1 MTAIIFAVQRIEFS
15 LAYNSCLNV
24 VDVNTL
30 RPQSTDIN
38 NQKLLV
44 RAWMVKTADETR
56 VLEG

>member
-30 RPQSTDIN
+30 RPQSTYIN
-38 NQKLLV
+38 NQKLFIKTWL
-44 RAWMVKTADETR
+44 VKTADET
-56 VLEG
+56 